1 MPLSPTILAFA
12 LALPFTHPHAPDA
25 QPYRQRIGAWT
36 LSATRYEFAGA
47 VKCELTS
54 RHARYERGALV
65 LRLPERIDTSGAVYR
80 IDGGAPHWTSQ
91 DAFQLAK
98 LGFRLSED
106 NLDNPSEG
114 LVRIP
119 APSDDIRSVAVQTSA
134 GGRLRTF
141 TVNGLGAALY
151 VAKGV
156 GCTAFG

>member
-12 LALPFTHPHAPDA
+12 LALPFAHHHAADA

-36 LSATRYEFAGA
+36 LDATRYQFAGE

-65 LRLPERIDTSGAVYR
+65 LSLPERIDTSTAVDTV
-80 IDGGAPHWTSQ
+80 DGGAPHWTSQ
-91 DAFQLAK
+91 DAFPLAK

-106 NLDNPSEG
+106 DLDNPSEG

-134 GGRLRTF
+134 GGRPRTF

-151 VAKGV
+151 VAKGM
-156 GCTAFG
+156 GCAGFS